1 MRTITLEEHFTTPK
15 FLEGP
20 GRKRKEQAEK
30 AGGRL
35 AKVFAQ
41 LADVGPGR
49 LAEMD
54 AAGIDM
60 QVLSLTSPGAEQSD
74 AAEAIALATEA
85 NDFLADVVKGNP
97 ERYAGLAVLPTAAPD
112 KAAAELELR
121 VRQQKF
127 VGAVIH
133 GHNRGRYL
141 DNKFFWPILESAEK
155 LNAPIYLHP
164 TPPPQGVIDISYG
177 GFAPA
182 VTDMFAASGWGWHI
196 ETAVH
201 IVRLVLG
208 GVFDQFPKLQFVI
221 GHLGEALPFMLPRLD
236 SMTDGGD
243 QAETAGQ
250 LLSAQQR
257 PLHHFRLQLPR
268 RLPRS
273 AARGRRRPHHVLG
286 RPSLCLDEGG
296 ARFSRADSGLRRRP
310 RAHRPR
316 QRREAVRVVKMGGL
330 QCRRPAETGTQ
341 CG

>member
-1 MRTITLEEHFTTPK
+1 
-15 FLEGP
+15 
-20 GRKRKEQAEK
+20 RKEIADK

-41 LADVGPGR
+41 LADVDEGR

-60 QVLSLTSPGAEQSD
+60 QVLSLTSPGAEQSE
-74 AAEAIALATEA
+74 AAEAVALARDA
-85 NDFLADVVKGNP
+85 NDFLADVIKKHP
-97 ERYAGLAVLPTAAPD
+97 TRYAGLAVLPTAAPD
-112 KAAAELELR
+112 KAAAELEKM

-141 DNKFFWPILESAEK
+141 DNKFFWPILEAAEA

-164 TPPPQGVIDISYG
+164 TPPPQAVIDVSYG

-201 IVRLVLG
+201 IVRIILG
-208 GVFDQFPKLQFVI
+208 GAFDAFPKLQFVI

-236 SMTDGGD
+236 SMPMALTKLKQPVSGYLRSNIHYTISGFNFP
-243 QAETAGQ
+243 AGFLD
-250 LLSAQQR
+250 LLLEVGVDRIMFSADH
-257 PLHHFRLQLPR
+257 PYA
-268 RLPRS
+268 S
-273 AARGRRRPHHVLG
+273 MTAARAFLEQIPV
-286 RPSLCLDEGG
+286 P
-296 ARFSRADSGLRRRP
+296 AADRERIAHGNAEKLFGL
-310 RAHRPR
+310 
-316 QRREAVRVVKMGGL
+316 
-330 QCRRPAETGTQ
+330 
-341 CG
+341 